1 MNKHSSKLGT
11 MSENSTKKQRA
22 EQTYKILDV
31 EISQGKLFFKVL
43 NSSDWK
49 QKQVWIYP
57 QRIRY
62 NTKKMA

>member
-43 NSSDWK
+43 NSSD
-49 QKQVWIYP
+49 
-57 QRIRY
+57 
-62 NTKKMA
+62 